1 MSRLTKRH
9 GKHAVQI
16 GAETRR
22 HDKAWNEL
30 ARYEDAMEQLE
41 AEIESSDKY
50 IAEYDDSEVQ
60 KAWNAGMR
68 TGLEILK
75 GGYEEVYRE
84 EYDTAGNYHTWGT
97 QSGHTVVKKGG
108 AADV

>member
-1 MSRLTKRH
+1 MGRLTKRH

-16 GAETRR
+16 GGETRR

-50 IAEYDDSEVQ
+50 ISEYDDSDLQ
-60 KAWNAGMR
+60 KAYNK
-68 TGLEILK
+68 GLRDAYRILRRHN
-75 GGYEEVYRE
+75 G
-84 EYDTAGNYHTWGT
+84 
-97 QSGHTVVKKGG
+97 
-108 AADV
+108 